1 MNIYQQILEK
11 YWGFKEFR
19 PLQDEIIKSI
29 AAGRDTLGLMP
40 TGGGKSVTFQVPA
53 LAQEGICLVITPL
66 IALMKDQVE
75 KLNQHGIR
83 AIAVHSG
90 MSRDE
95 IDIALDN
102 AIYGNYKFL
111 YISPERIGTEI
122 FRVRLEKMK
131 VNLVAV
137 DEAHCIS
144 QWGYDFRPS
153 YLRIAELRE
162 YLPDIPL
169 LALTA
174 TAIPDVVEDIQ
185 DKLKFREKNVL
196 RITFE
201 RKNLVYSVRETENKQ
216 KYILRLAGQLK
227 GSGIIYVRSR
237 KNTRELSL
245 YLQQNG
251 ISCDYYHAGLTHPV
265 RNRKHNEWMTGRIR
279 IMIATNAFGMGIDK
293 ADVRF
298 VIHLDLPDSLEE
310 YFQEAGRAGRDH
322 KTAHAILLYN
332 EEDKSRS
339 EKRIATNFPEPD
351 VIRQIYRA
359 IGNYYQIPVGGAK
372 NQVFDFNV
380 ADFASKYSKS
390 IMVIY
395 SSLKILQMEGYIEM
409 TEEIFNPPKVK
420 FLTGRDEL
428 YRFQLANEDFDTFIK
443 LILRTYSGV
452 FTEFVTIYEDSL
464 AQKAGVKTE
473 VIVEYLKRLNGM
485 GIIRYL
491 PQKRTPVIIFTE
503 ERLDVKDLR
512 ISREH
517 YKDRKDRYTRRI
529 NEVIRYASEQ
539 KKCRSIFLLEYF
551 GEKNVSRCGKCD
563 VCLHKEEPDL
573 NKNDYGQI
581 ENEIRELLSDSTMSM
596 EELANSVTLGES
608 KAIRVIRWLL
618 DNDKLIL
625 GKDHTLKWKGEGA
638 KG

>member
-40 TGGGKSVTFQVPA
+40 TGGGKSVTYQVPA
-53 LAQEGICLVITPL
+53 IASEGMCLVITPL

-75 KLNQHGIR
+75 KLNQRGIR

-95 IDIALDN
+95 INVALDN

-131 VNLVAV
+131 INLIAV

-153 YLRIAELRE
+153 YLRIVDLRK
-162 YLPDIPL
+162 YLPDTTL
-169 LALTA
+169 LAITA
-174 TAIPDVVEDIQ
+174 TATTDVVEDIQ
-185 DKLKFREKNVL
+185 DKLKFRDKNVL

-201 RKNLVYSVRETENKQ
+201 RKNLIYTVRETENKQ
-216 KYILRLAGQLK
+216 KYILRLVRKMK

-237 KNTRELSL
+237 KKTRELSL
-245 YLQQNG
+245 YLQEGG

-265 RNRKHNEWMTGRIR
+265 RNKKHNDWMTGKIR

-298 VIHLDLPDSLEE
+298 VIHMDLPDSLEE

-322 KTAHAILLYN
+322 KVAHAILLFN
-332 EEDKSRS
+332 EGDKYTA
-339 EKRIATNFPEPD
+339 EKRIQTNFPEPD
-351 VIRQIYRA
+351 AIRQIYRA
-359 IGNYYQIPVGGAK
+359 LGNYYQIPVGGAK
-372 NQVFDFNV
+372 NQVFDFSI
-380 ADFASKYSKS
+380 AEFASRYKKS
-390 IMVIY
+390 IMIIY
-395 SSLKILQMEGYIEM
+395 SSLKILQLEGYIEL
-409 TEEIFNPPKVK
+409 TEEIFNPPKIK

-428 YRFQLANEDFDTFIK
+428 YRFQLANEDYDAFIK
-443 LILRTYSGV
+443 LLLRTYTGV
-452 FTEFVTIYEDSL
+452 FTEYVTIYEDSL
-464 AQKAGVKTE
+464 ARKAGVKTE
-473 VIVEYLKRLNGM
+473 VIVEYLKKLNDM

-491 PQKRTPVIIFTE
+491 PQKKTPVIIFTE
-503 ERLDVKDLR
+503 ERLDIKDLR
-512 ISREH
+512 LSREH

-529 NEVIRYASEQ
+529 NEVMRYASENE
-539 KKCRSIFLLEYF
+539 KCRSVFLLEYF
-551 GEKNVSRCGKCD
+551 GEKNANRCGQCD
-563 VCLHKEEPDL
+563 VCLRKEELDIS
-573 NKNDYGQI
+573 KYEFDQI
-581 ENEIRELLSDSTMSM
+581 EDEIRDLLSDKTMSM
-596 EELANSVTLGES
+596 EELANSVVSGEN

-618 DNDKLIL
+618 DNDRLML
-625 GKDHTLKWKGEGA
+625 GKDHRLKWKS
-638 KG
+638 